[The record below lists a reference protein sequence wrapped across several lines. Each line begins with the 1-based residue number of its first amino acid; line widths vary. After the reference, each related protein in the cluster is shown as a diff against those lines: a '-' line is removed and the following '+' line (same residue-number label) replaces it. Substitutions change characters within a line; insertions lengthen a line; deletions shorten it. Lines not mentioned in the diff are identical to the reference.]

1 MKRDTKDNKRLA
13 FKQLLDSV
21 DGAATATAILVG
33 VSGALRCEMK
43 EVALIMMI
51 VWWNSKLRGQSRSIM
66 IPSTVTDS
74 SCSLAFTDILQ
85 FARVQ
90 TNCGGGD
97 AYYTW
102 LIIEA
107 PKGIDDKYKLQCTR
121 MVVFVYT
128 FCNKS
133 FVDQLNYSRAVNLI
147 TSPLMNNL
155 RVLLME
161 I

>member
-74 SCSLAFTDILQ
+74 PSSPAQPTFYNLHA
-85 FARVQ
+85 VKQ
-90 TNCGGGD
+90 TV
-97 AYYTW
+97 
-102 LIIEA
+102 E
-107 PKGIDDKYKLQCTR
+107 
-121 MVVFVYT
+121 VVT
-128 FCNKS
+128 HITHGLS
-133 FVDQLNYSRAVNLI
+133 FKHPRA
-147 TSPLMNNL
+147 
-155 RVLLME
+155 
-161 I
+161 

>member
-21 DGAATATAILVG
+21 DGAAILVG

-74 SCSLAFTDILQ
+74 FSSPAQPTFYNLHAFK
-85 FARVQ
+85 Q
-90 TNCGGGD
+90 TV
-97 AYYTW
+97 
-102 LIIEA
+102 E
-107 PKGIDDKYKLQCTR
+107 
-121 MVVFVYT
+121 VVT
-128 FCNKS
+128 HITHGLS
-133 FVDQLNYSRAVNLI
+133 FKHPRA
-147 TSPLMNNL
+147 
-155 RVLLME
+155 
-161 I
+161 